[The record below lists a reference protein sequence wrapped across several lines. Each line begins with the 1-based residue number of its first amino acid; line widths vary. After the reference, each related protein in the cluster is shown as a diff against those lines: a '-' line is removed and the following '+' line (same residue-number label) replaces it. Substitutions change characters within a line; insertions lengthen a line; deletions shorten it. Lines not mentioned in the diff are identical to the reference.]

1 MTVTL
6 FAEVDWPVWANPTT
20 WPTPVLLAGIAT
32 VLAGIDLLGA
42 VVAKVWSTHRTLT
55 WLLLGMAL
63 FALLFWVYAAALSFA
78 ELSIV
83 TFGWIV
89 ILQVGV
95 LLLDRFAYGV
105 DLPPGKWVAAAGLLI
120 LQGYLVLTPN
130 GSAAAEPEPAVQTSQ
145 QASQQIAQQPTQPTL
160 VLPAQRSAPPT
171 AAAIPP
177 AVAKSTEA
185 SR

>member
-1 MTVTL
+1 MSVTQ
-6 FAEVDWPVWANPTT
+6 FAGVDWPTWASPTS

-42 VVAKVWSTHRTLT
+42 VVAKAWSTHRSLT
-55 WLLLGMAL
+55 WLLAGCAI
-63 FALLFWVYAAALSFA
+63 FALLFWVYASALSFA

-95 LLLDRFAYGV
+95 LLLDRFVYGV
-105 DLPPGKWVAAAGLLI
+105 DLPPGKWVAAAGLLA
-120 LQGYLVLTPN
+120 LQGYLVLAPN
-130 GSAAAEPEPAVQTSQ
+130 GSPAPAPEPIA
-145 QASQQIAQQPTQPTL
+145 QASRQTI
-160 VLPAQRSAPPT
+160 VLPAQRSAPPAT
-171 AAAIPP
+171 AAMHP
-177 AVAKSTEA
+177 ALAESTEA